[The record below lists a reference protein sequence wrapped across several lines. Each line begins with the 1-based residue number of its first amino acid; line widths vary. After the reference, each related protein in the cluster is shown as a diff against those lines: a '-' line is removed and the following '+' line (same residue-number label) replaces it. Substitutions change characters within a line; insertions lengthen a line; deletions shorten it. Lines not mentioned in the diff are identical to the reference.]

1 MMAATMDAFRRSLE
15 GKDGAEITEIA
26 VSLFSA
32 KKELEIRLKETEN
45 ASSAMAIEYQQMKD
59 ELNGARKEIEVLR
72 KLNQHLTGI
81 QTIQT
86 NDLFGRSTEK
96 TEDIL
101 NQVFDGNLPQK
112 DPLAEDAEEQKEEK
126 RVNRHRIGEI
136 TPLFGDLD
144 ARKQAGRK
152 KRMDVSGLEV
162 QHFFDYDIDKL
173 NKQYGE
179 GQWRFA
185 YWKEERKV
193 ELIHQTTYLKVTYT
207 PIVSV
212 GLDHQLIRI
221 PTEDALIPKSVA
233 SASLLAQIMLDWNRM
248 YLPLYRQE
256 SDPNRFGFALSRQT
270 MSNWI
275 LYVAQ
280 THLRRVYEYLCQQLK
295 GYRYQNCDE
304 TYYSVTLDER
314 GPGAK
319 SFIWVHRSGDLAD
332 VPQIVVYCYEKTRSA
347 DHLRDFYAGL
357 QEMIYLTCDAYSAYP
372 CYADE
377 SNGLI
382 ILTRCHMHCRRRFV
396 EALLILNLKGL
407 TDEQILDLPEAQAI
421 LLIRKIYLAEG
432 QLKNLSPEER
442 LERRKAEVLPKV
454 NAFFAFVRN
463 IDLSNPLLSEKMKD
477 AVQYALNQETY
488 LRRFLTDG
496 NIPIDNGI
504 AERSVKPVALYRR
517 NSLFSFSVK
526 GAESMAM
533 IFSLIETARAN
544 GADPYFYLKYLMEKM
559 PKHLYDKECEY
570 MPDLMPWS
578 DVYRRY
584 ESEERLN
591 LVKAQAPPGNERPRT
606 PKKRKTIFQSA

>member
-1 MMAATMDAFRRSLE
+1 MLAATMEAFRRSLE

-26 VSLFSA
+26 VSLFCA

-45 ASSAMAIEYQQMKD
+45 ASSAMALEYQQMKD
-59 ELNGARKEIEVLR
+59 ELNGARKEIDALR
-72 KLNQHLTGI
+72 KQNQHLTGI

-101 NQVFDGNLPQK
+101 NQALEGNLPTK
-112 DPLAEDAEEQKEEK
+112 DPLAEDAAEQKEEK
-126 RVNRHRIGEI
+126 RVNRRRVGEI
-136 TPLFGDLD
+136 IPLFDNLD
-144 ARKQAGRK
+144 SRKAKGRK
-152 KRMDVSGLEV
+152 KRMDLSGLDV
-162 QHFFDYDIDKL
+162 QSFFDYDIDEL
-173 NKQYGE
+173 NRAYGE
-179 GQWRFA
+179 GNWRFA
-185 YWKEERKV
+185 YWKEDRKV

-207 PIVSV
+207 PIISV
-212 GLDHQLIRI
+212 GLDHRLIRI
-221 PTEDALIPKSVA
+221 PTENALIPKSVA
-233 SASLLAQIMLDWNRM
+233 SPSLLAQIMLDWNRM

-270 MSNWI
+270 MSWWI

-280 THLRRVYEYLCQQLK
+280 THFRPVYEYLCQQLK
-295 GYRYQNCDE
+295 GYRHQNCDE

-332 VPQIVVYCYEKTRSA
+332 VPQIVVYCYEKTRGA
-347 DHLRDFYAGL
+347 DHLRNFYAGL
-357 QEMIYLTCDAYSAYP
+357 LEMIYLTCDAYSAYP
-372 CYADE
+372 CYAGE

-382 ILTRCHMHCRRRFV
+382 ILTGCFMHCRRRFV

-407 TDEQILDLPEAQAI
+407 ADEQIRNLPETRAI
-421 LLIRKIYLAEG
+421 LLIREIYLAEG
-432 QLKNLSPEER
+432 QLKDLSPEER
-442 LERRKAEVLPKV
+442 LERRKTEVLPKV
-454 NAFFAFVRN
+454 NAFFEFVSG
-463 IDLSNPLLSEKMKD
+463 IDLNNPLLSEKMKD
-477 AVQYALNQETY
+477 AIQYALNQEMY

-496 NIPIDNGI
+496 SIPIDNGI

-526 GAESMAM
+526 GAESMVT

-544 GADPYFYLKYLMEKM
+544 DADPYFYLKYLMEQM
-559 PKHLYDKECEY
+559 PKHLYNKGSEY

-584 ESEERLN
+584 EATERMN
-591 LVKAQAPPGNERPRT
+591 LVKAQAPPSNERPRT
-606 PKKRKTIFQSA
+606 PRKRRTVSESA

>member
-1 MMAATMDAFRRSLE
+1 MLAATMEAFRRSLE

-26 VSLFSA
+26 VSLFCA

-45 ASSAMAIEYQQMKD
+45 ASSAMALEYQQMKD
-59 ELNGARKEIEVLR
+59 ELNGARKEIDALR
-72 KLNQHLTGI
+72 KQNQHLTGI

-101 NQVFDGNLPQK
+101 DQVLEGNLPTK
-112 DPLAEDAEEQKEEK
+112 DPLAEDAGEQKEEK
-126 RVNRHRIGEI
+126 RVNRRRVGEI
-136 TPLFGDLD
+136 IPLFDNPD
-144 ARKQAGRK
+144 SRKAEGRK
-152 KRMDVSGLEV
+152 KRMDLSGLDV
-162 QHFFDYDIDKL
+162 QRFFDYDIDEL
-173 NKQYGE
+173 NRVYGE
-179 GQWRFA
+179 GNWRFA
-185 YWKEERKV
+185 YWKEDRKV
-193 ELIHQTTYLKVTYT
+193 DLIHQTTYLKVTYT
-207 PIVSV
+207 PIISV
-212 GLDHQLIRI
+212 GLDHRLIRI
-221 PTEDALIPKSVA
+221 PTENALIPKSVA
-233 SASLLAQIMLDWNRM
+233 SSSLLAPIMLDWNRM

-270 MSNWI
+270 MSWWI

-280 THLRRVYEYLCQQLK
+280 THFRPVYEYLCQQLK
-295 GYRYQNCDE
+295 GYRHQHCDE

-332 VPQIVVYCYEKTRSA
+332 VPQIVVYCYEKTRGA
-347 DHLRDFYAGL
+347 NHLRNFYAGL
-357 QEMIYLTCDAYSAYP
+357 LEMIYLTCDAYSAYP
-372 CYADE
+372 CYAGE

-382 ILTRCHMHCRRRFV
+382 ILTGCFMHCRRRFV

-407 TDEQILDLPEAQAI
+407 ADEQIRNLPETRAI
-421 LLIRKIYLAEG
+421 LLIREIYLAEG
-432 QLKNLSPEER
+432 QLKDLSPEER

-454 NAFFAFVRN
+454 NAFFEFVSG
-463 IDLSNPLLSEKMKD
+463 IDLNNPLLSEKMKD
-477 AVQYALNQETY
+477 AVQYTLNQEMY

-496 NIPIDNGI
+496 SIPIDNGI

-526 GAESMAM
+526 GAESMVT

-544 GADPYFYLKYLMEKM
+544 DADPYFYLKYLMEQM
-559 PKHLYDKECEY
+559 PKHLYNKGSEY

-584 ESEERLN
+584 EATERMN
-591 LVKAQAPPGNERPRT
+591 LVKAQAPPSNERPRT
-606 PKKRKTIFQSA
+606 PRKRRNVSESA

>member
-1 MMAATMDAFRRSLE
+1 MLAATMEAFRRSLE

-26 VSLFSA
+26 VSLFCA

-45 ASSAMAIEYQQMKD
+45 ASSAMALEYQRMKD
-59 ELNGARKEIEVLR
+59 ELNGARKEIDALR
-72 KLNQHLTGI
+72 KQNQHLTGI

-101 NQVFDGNLPQK
+101 DQVLEGNLPTK
-112 DPLAEDAEEQKEEK
+112 DPLAEDAREQKEEK
-126 RVNRHRIGEI
+126 RVNRRRVGEI
-136 TPLFGDLD
+136 IPLFDNLD
-144 ARKQAGRK
+144 SRKAEGRK
-152 KRMDVSGLEV
+152 KRMDLSGLDV
-162 QHFFDYDIDKL
+162 QSFFDYDIDEL
-173 NKQYGE
+173 NRVYGE
-179 GQWRFA
+179 GNWRFA
-185 YWKEERKV
+185 YWKEDRKV

-207 PIVSV
+207 PIISV
-212 GLDHQLIRI
+212 GLDHRLIRI
-221 PTEDALIPKSVA
+221 PTENALIPKSVA
-233 SASLLAQIMLDWNRM
+233 SPSLLAQIMLDWNRM

-270 MSNWI
+270 MSWWI

-280 THLRRVYEYLCQQLK
+280 THFRPVYEYLCQQLK
-295 GYRYQNCDE
+295 GYRHQNCDE

-332 VPQIVVYCYEKTRSA
+332 VPQIVVYCYEKTRGA
-347 DHLRDFYAGL
+347 NHLRNFYAGL
-357 QEMIYLTCDAYSAYP
+357 LEMIYLTCDAYSAYP
-372 CYADE
+372 CYAGE

-382 ILTRCHMHCRRRFV
+382 ILTGCFMHCRRRFV

-407 TDEQILDLPEAQAI
+407 ADEQIRNLPETRAI
-421 LLIRKIYLAEG
+421 LLIREIYLAEG
-432 QLKNLSPEER
+432 QLKDLSPKER

-454 NAFFAFVRN
+454 NAFFDFVSG
-463 IDLSNPLLSEKMKD
+463 IDLNNPLVSEKMKD
-477 AVQYALNQETY
+477 AAQYALNQEMY

-496 NIPIDNGI
+496 SIPIDNGI

-526 GAESMAM
+526 GAESMTT

-544 GADPYFYLKYLMEKM
+544 NADPYFYLKYLMEQM
-559 PKHLYDKECEY
+559 PKHLYDKGREY
-570 MPDLMPWS
+570 MQDLMPWS

-584 ESEERLN
+584 ETTERMN
-591 LVKAQAPPGNERPRT
+591 LVKAQAPPSNERPRT
-606 PKKRKTIFQSA
+606 PRKRKTVSESA